1 MIKYELLAKQLLY
14 EEACKE
20 ESFFQPNI
28 LDATPILAV
37 HTKDYYKNLI
47 Y

>member
-14 EEACKE
+14 CKE

-28 LDATPILAV
+28 LGATPILAV

-47 Y
+47 SNQL